1 MARGRQL
8 SVLLALILLQCS
20 AQTTSRITISPPLIL
35 AGESFR
41 ISLSDLSSAERN
53 LSAINVTLTSSK
65 MNEAARVLHLLPVI
79 SRGVLEFVTTVETV
93 RSAAASRADLEAV
106 HVVPG
111 TRLHVS
117 YRYISTASSDA
128 AGGGVSAHSMSIS
141 SMLQVALEPSL
152 TLPDLITTPE
162 MTVEVY
168 DPFVGTG
175 ESTGQNEGVNLSVT
189 VSVGS
194 PRAPHMQGNETVML
208 TEDSMG
214 SRIFTGRLS
223 VFRSQCVVLSCLP
236 KGGAAC
242 LLCAYDLP

>member
-1 MARGRQL
+1 
-8 SVLLALILLQCS
+8 
-20 AQTTSRITISPPLIL
+20 
-35 AGESFR
+35 
-41 ISLSDLSSAERN
+41 
-53 LSAINVTLTSSK
+53 
-65 MNEAARVLHLLPVI
+65 
-79 SRGVLEFVTTVETV
+79 
-93 RSAAASRADLEAV
+93 
-106 HVVPG
+106 
-111 TRLHVS
+111 
-117 YRYISTASSDA
+117 
-128 AGGGVSAHSMSIS
+128 MSIS

-175 ESTGQNEGVNLSVT
+175 ESTGQNEGANLSVT

-208 TEDSMG
+208 TEDSLG

-223 VFRSQCVVLSCLP
+223 VFRSLCVVFSCLP
-236 KGGAAC
+236 KGGPAC